1 MSFPADDL
9 QYAHVSGMC
18 ADVHL
23 VTGERYFTG
32 VHEVNAK
39 GGYVSLHA
47 PQTMGDDATL
57 RKVALDLISSVAVT
71 DIAWH

>member
-1 MSFPADDL
+1 MYQYSRQMIRGNFVL
-9 QYAHVSGMC
+9 Q
-18 ADVHL
+18 
-23 VTGERYFTG
+23 
-32 VHEVNAK
+32 VNAE

-71 DIAWH
+71 DVAWH